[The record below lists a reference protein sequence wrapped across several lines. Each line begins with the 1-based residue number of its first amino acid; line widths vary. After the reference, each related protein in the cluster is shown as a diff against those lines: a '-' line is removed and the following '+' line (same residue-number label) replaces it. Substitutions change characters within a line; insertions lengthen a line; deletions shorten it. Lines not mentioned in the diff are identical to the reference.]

1 MTNHHARARDVSVP
15 GAFVQVAVARL
26 LERDDVARAVVATV
40 ASRIVEYKTPGFLD
54 VDGAAAFL
62 SCPKSRVYALV
73 SARRIPH
80 HRDGSRLLFD
90 RDELRAYVRNGGAK
104 RP

>member
-1 MTNHHARARDVSVP
+1 VNARGAVSFDDE
-15 GAFVQVAVARL
+15 FVNELADRIAERL
-26 LERDDVARAVVATV
+26 SL
-40 ASRIVEYKTPGFLD
+40 ASRTDVDGFLD
-54 VDGAAAFL
+54 VEGAAAFL
-62 SCPKSRVYALV
+62 ACPTSRIYALV

-90 RDELRAYVRNGGAK
+90 RAELRDYVSRGGAR